1 MRALQPLVVIGA
13 GGHGREAL
21 EIVRAINAATPTF
34 TVLGVLDDDASAES
48 TLARIGIALLGPPEL
63 LADID
68 AMYVIGVGDSA
79 ARKRIADR
87 VHDCDNQPATL
98 VHPHASVGDDVELG
112 PGTIIN
118 AGSRVTTYTSFGRH
132 VHLNTN
138 ANIAH
143 DSRLEDF
150 VTISPGVSLAGTV
163 HLHEGVTLFTNATVI
178 PGRTIGAWTTVG
190 AGAVVTRDLPPG
202 VTAVGVP
209 ALARDSRRVASPAPA
224 SPTRRSAAPRI
235 LNAVPQDPPAV

>member
-1 MRALQPLVVIGA
+1 MRPLQPLVIIGA

-21 EIVRAINAATPTF
+21 EVVRAMNAASPAF
-34 TVLGVLDDDASAES
+34 ELLGVLDDDPAAEI
-48 TLARIGIALLGPPEL
+48 TLSRIGTPLLGPPEM

-68 AMYVIGVGDSA
+68 ACYVIGVGDSE
-79 ARKRIADR
+79 ARKRIALR
-87 VHDCDNQPATL
+87 VQDYGREPANL
-98 VHPHASVGDDVELG
+98 IHPHASVGDDVELG

-118 AGSRVTTYTSFGRH
+118 AGSRVTTYTSFGTH

-143 DSRLEDF
+143 DSRLDDF

-190 AGAVVTRDLPPG
+190 AGAVVTRDLPAG
-202 VTAVGVP
+202 VTAIGVP
-209 ALARDSRRVASPAPA
+209 ALTRKARRDASDRS
-224 SPTRRSAAPRI
+224 SPGLTVRA
-235 LNAVPQDPPAV
+235 